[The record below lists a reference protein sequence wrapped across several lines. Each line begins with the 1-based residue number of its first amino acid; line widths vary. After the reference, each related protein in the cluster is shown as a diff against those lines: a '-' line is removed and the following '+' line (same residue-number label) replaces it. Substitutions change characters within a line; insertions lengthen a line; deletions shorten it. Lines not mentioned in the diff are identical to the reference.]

1 MQLNNQPQQSELRK
15 QLYQQQN
22 VQQHQDQQVLSPSL
36 PLHIVRPFSFYGRCV
51 WCIQKKSQKY
61 IPLMFIL
68 CAAYPEYLRAV
79 GKIADLLKMTLNVQ
93 FTYLSPGEEQAILE
107 VYEKQNRS
115 ILCKMLIREDHLQAV
130 MDAIQMFIIQQQ
142 I

>member
-1 MQLNNQPQQSELRK
+1 
-15 QLYQQQN
+15 
-22 VQQHQDQQVLSPSL
+22 
-36 PLHIVRPFSFYGRCV
+36 
-51 WCIQKKSQKY
+51 
-61 IPLMFIL
+61 MFIL

-79 GKIADLLKMTLNVQ
+79 DKIANLLKMTLNVQ

>member
-1 MQLNNQPQQSELRK
+1 MQLNNQQQESELRK
-15 QLYQQQN
+15 QLYQQQI
-22 VQQHQDQQVLSPSL
+22 VQQHQDQQVLSPSS
-36 PLHIVRPFSFYGRCV
+36 PLHIVRPFSFCGRCV

-79 GKIADLLKMTLNVQ
+79 DKIANLLKMTLNVQ